1 MGRRTADLAD
11 HLWAESLQEVQDTL
25 GRALGVPLL
34 LVDPAG
40 RPLAVC
46 EDLNEFCRWLTRAI
60 PLSRPCLE
68 CGRSERL
75 TGARGAASSLANLCQ
90 VHSCPLGVADAA
102 VPIWSAGDIIGYLV
116 TAQVC
121 LQPESHGESLPA
133 AAKLAEAEEHVALL
147 ARLPRCSRQ
156 ALERAAAGLAV
167 VASFIGSLAASRRR
181 NLRLAERIREQTRWI
196 QANEQTD
203 AVTGLANRR
212 HFCATLEGELARV
225 RRYQCS
231 LSLAVLDVA
240 QFHHINE
247 EFGHE
252 AGDGVLRAIAQA
264 LASTI
269 RQTDVVGRLG
279 GDEFGIIFTETGR
292 EGAMIALAR
301 IAAQIED
308 LNASGELPVE
318 IRLNVG
324 LCEYALGV
332 QDLLAGALED
342 LQRAKERERLPC

>member
-11 HLWAESLQEVQDTL
+11 HLWAENLQEVQDTL
-25 GRALGVPLL
+25 GRALEVPLL
-34 LVDPAG
+34 FVDPSG

-75 TGARGAASSLANLCQ
+75 ASTRAATGSLTALCQ
-90 VHSCPLGVADAA
+90 VHLCPLGVADAA
-102 VPIWSAGDIIGYLV
+102 VPIWSAGDTIGYLV

-121 LQPESHGESLPA
+121 IDPDSRGGTDPIT
-133 AAKLAEAEEHVALL
+133 KPAEADENLALL
-147 ARLPRCSRQ
+147 TRLPRRPRPV
-156 ALERAAAGLAV
+156 LERASAGLAV
-167 VASFIGSLAASRRR
+167 VSSFIGSLAASRRR

-196 QANEQTD
+196 QANERTD
-203 AVTGLANRR
+203 PVTGLANRR
-212 HFCATLEGELARV
+212 HFCATLTGELARV
-225 RRYQCS
+225 RRYQRS
-231 LSLAVLDVA
+231 LSLAVLDVHS
-240 QFHHINE
+240 FHHINE

-252 AGDGVLRAIAQA
+252 AGDGVLRAIAQT

-269 RQTDVVGRLG
+269 RQTDMVGRLG
-279 GDEFGIIFTETGR
+279 GDEFGILFTETGR
-292 EGAMIALAR
+292 EGAMIALGR
-301 IAAQIED
+301 IATQIED

-318 IRLNVG
+318 VRMEVG

-332 QDLLAGALED
+332 QDLLASALEE
-342 LQRAKERERLPC
+342 LRQAKETERLPN